1 MYPREREPQV
11 YTISY
16 RLGGVW
22 CSSQVR
28 AGSRRK
34 AEELLKR
41 MLPNAE
47 QVGLSPKR
55 AREVD

>member
-1 MYPREREPQV
+1 MYPRGRKPQV

-16 RLGGVW
+16 RLGDVW

-28 AGSRRK
+28 AGSYRK

-41 MLPNAE
+41 MLPSAR

-55 AREVD
+55 AREMD